1 MINRFTKLAAALGLA
16 LGMASQA
23 HAIAFAGDY
32 TFLGSIATPGS
43 RTFDNTFD
51 TTQNYADPFEVGA
64 LSDYYVFFLQT
75 DSIGAASA
83 TFTLAS
89 QISNFAG
96 SIFATQGTAS
106 CPTQGS
112 VCTGLTIA
120 GTALATASG
129 VLNGT
134 ASQWSI
140 SGTNLTSGY
149 YILEVSG
156 TVGQTANSGS
166 SYSGTVSTS
175 VPAPAALGL
184 LGIGLMGMGLA
195 RRRSSAI

>member
-23 HAIAFAGDY
+23 HAVAFAGDY
-32 TFLGSIATPGS
+32 TYLGSIATPGS
-43 RTFDNTFD
+43 RNFDNTFD
-51 TTQNYADPFEVGA
+51 TLQGYADPFEVGP

-75 DSIGAASA
+75 DSMGAASA
-83 TFTLAS
+83 TFTLNS

-96 SIFATQGTAS
+96 SIFATTGTAS
-106 CPTQGS
+106 CGAQGS
-112 VCTGLTIA
+112 VCSNLSISGA
-120 GTALATASG
+120 ALATASG
-129 VLNGT
+129 ISNGT

-140 SGTNLTSGY
+140 AGVGLTSGY

-156 TVGQTANSGS
+156 TVGQSANSS
-166 SYSGTVSTS
+166 SAYSGTVSTS